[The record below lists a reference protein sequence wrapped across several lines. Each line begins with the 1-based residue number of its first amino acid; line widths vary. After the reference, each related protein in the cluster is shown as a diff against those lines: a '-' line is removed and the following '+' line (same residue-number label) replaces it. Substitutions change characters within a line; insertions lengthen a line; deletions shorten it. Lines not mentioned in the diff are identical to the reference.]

1 VALLRT
7 LGEEN
12 VGVYT
17 SSSKM
22 SFESIQEI
30 VDVHAISSSNGR
42 CVTCETKG
50 PCGPRSDALE
60 ELARWHQLPRR
71 RVGAT
76 RPELVNA
83 RRLLPPSRNA
93 GAWR

>member
-30 VDVHAISSSNGR
+30 VDVHAISSSDGR

-60 ELARWHQLPRR
+60 ELA
-71 RVGAT
+71 GAISC
-76 RPELVNA
+76 RAGVWA
-83 RRLLPPSRNA
+83 PPDRSS
-93 GAWR
+93 